1 MKCLLE
7 VISSKM
13 KPIIDLEVEASSENV
28 SDVSSQV
35 ASNLSNQETSAGPS
49 NESLTNSSYLKNAIA
64 TQSGSE
70 TVSLDLKLCFND
82 DELGGRDSM
91 GLSLSSTSE
100 SSNDPASRTTA
111 EAIPRVF
118 SCNYCQRKFFSSQA
132 LGGHQNAHK
141 RERTLAKRAIRM
153 GIFSERYASL
163 ASLPLHGSSFRS
175 LGIKAHSS
183 VHQSFA
189 QPVRPQDIS
198 SSARFDHG
206 YVGLPIFMEDE
217 EAELVWPGSFRQVA
231 VADDAHQSFVL
242 ARSSNMN
249 FLGATPSVNSD
260 DSAPDLTL
268 KL

>member
-1 MKCLLE
+1 
-7 VISSKM
+7 M

-49 NESLTNSSYLKNAIA
+49 NDSLTNSSYLKNVIS

-70 TVSLDLKLCFND
+70 TVSLDLKLCFNN
-82 DELGGRDSM
+82 DELGGRDSV

-141 RERTLAKRAIRM
+141 RERTLAKACN
-153 GIFSERYASL
+153 
-163 ASLPLHGSSFRS
+163 
-175 LGIKAHSS
+175 KN
-183 VHQSFA
+183 
-189 QPVRPQDIS
+189 
-198 SSARFDHG
+198 G
-206 YVGLPIFMEDE
+206 Y
-217 EAELVWPGSFRQVA
+217 
-231 VADDAHQSFVL
+231 
-242 ARSSNMN
+242 
-249 FLGATPSVNSD
+249 FLGKVCWPSIVASAWISHSD
-260 DSAPDLTL
+260 LWESRHILRFTKVL
-268 KL
+268 HHQ

>member
-1 MKCLLE
+1 
-7 VISSKM
+7 M

-49 NESLTNSSYLKNAIA
+49 NESLTNSSYLKNVIS

-70 TVSLDLKLCFND
+70 T
-82 DELGGRDSM
+82 
-91 GLSLSSTSE
+91 
-100 SSNDPASRTTA
+100 
-111 EAIPRVF
+111 
-118 SCNYCQRKFFSSQA
+118 RKFFSSQA

-153 GIFSERYASL
+153 GIFSERYAGL
-163 ASLPLHGSSFRS
+163 ASLPLHGFSFRS

-189 QPVRPQDIS
+189 PPVRPQDMI

-217 EAELVWPGSFRQVA
+217 EAELLWPGSFRQLP

-242 ARSSNMN
+242 AQSSNMN
-249 FLGATPSVNSD
+249 FFGATPLVSSD
-260 DSAPDLTL
+260 DSSPDLTL